1 MSREPE
7 QVSPYE
13 VAALKD
19 GQNNLISALRRAAG
33 LLDRSQSRIKIE
45 VVEACDRIHH
55 PTYRIAVFGP
65 FNYGKSTLLNAL
77 LGEKTLPMD
86 LVPTTGAAITI
97 KYGPEP
103 HTCIIHTDGSVHK
116 ETGTSALKDYAV
128 LNEQRQM
135 RADVAAVEVYCPH
148 PLLKLGIELIDLP
161 GTDDQQAQNDLVQK
175 QLLKTDLVIQ
185 LLDGRKLM
193 SLAEREHLRDWL
205 LDQGITTVIFI
216 VNVLNQMEASDRQ
229 QVSLRLRFL
238 AESFRSQLPPGVSNL
253 YPVDAL
259 PALRARL
266 KGDIAAATQTGLPAL
281 EAALQT
287 IGAQLASGRPPEQ
300 TLPRLKV
307 VAVAVTKALKA
318 QIETLETVEPNPT
331 DLRKLEIQK
340 KAQPLIQSGFEKSV
354 AALRRWLDP
363 ANLQAHYRL
372 GLAQAR
378 KDKAT
383 EAWLLN
389 NLQPAW
395 CDRTK
400 AIVHWVHQ
408 ASEIL
413 VRECPPDLK
422 LAAVT
427 EPSAKLGDQAWA
439 DTYLNRFSSAALQ
452 ALETYEDTSNKTIQ
466 TPLGSPSP
474 SQNSTKEAIKEAQL
488 NLLKTTL
495 DDLIEA
501 LERFSD

>member
-1 MSREPE
+1 MSSFE
-7 QVSPYE
+7 
-13 VAALKD
+13 
-19 GQNNLISALRRAAG
+19 GQFATLLRKASG
-33 LLDRSQSRIKIE
+33 LLLEAEATLKAE
-45 VVEACDRIHH
+45 VIEACDRIHH

-103 HTCIIHTDGSVHK
+103 RTCITHTDGSVR
-116 ETGTSALKDYAV
+116 EEGGTSALKDFAV

-135 RADVAAVEVYCPH
+135 RTDVAAVEVYYPH

-175 QLLKTDLVIQ
+175 QLLSTDLVIQ

-205 LDQGITTVIFI
+205 LDRGITTVVFV
-216 VNVLNQMEASDRQ
+216 VNFLNLMEASDRQ
-229 QVSLRLRFL
+229 QVSLRLKFL
-238 AESFRSQLPPGVSNL
+238 AESFRAQLPTGVSNL
-253 YPVDAL
+253 YSVDAL

-266 KGDIAAATQTGLPAL
+266 KGDVAAATQTGLPAL

-287 IGAQLASGRPPEQ
+287 ISAQLASGRPPEQ

-307 VAVAVTKALKA
+307 VALTVIK
-318 QIETLETVEPNPT
+318 TLEDQVKGLEANELNPT
-331 DLRKLEIQK
+331 DLRRLEIQQ
-340 KAQPLIQSGFEKSV
+340 KARPLIQSGFEKSV
-354 AALRRWLDP
+354 AVLRRWLKP
-363 ANLQAHYRL
+363 ARLQTHYRL

-378 KDKAT
+378 KDKTT
-383 EAWLLN
+383 EMWLSS
-389 NLQPAW
+389 NLWPAW
-395 CDRTK
+395 CDRQK
-400 AIVHWVHQ
+400 NIVHWVHQ

-413 VRECPPDLK
+413 VRECPSDLEQFSV
-422 LAAVT
+422 A
-427 EPSAKLGDQAWA
+427 EPSSKLNDQAWA
-439 DTYLNRFSSAALQ
+439 DAYLDCFSSAALK
-452 ALETYEDTSNKTIQ
+452 ALAAYEDVGNQVIKTA
-466 TPLGSPSP
+466 PVSPSR
-474 SQNSTKEAIKEAQL
+474 SETKEAQL

-495 DDLIEA
+495 DDLLEA
-501 LERFSD
+501 LKELPG